1 MKQRALQFMN
11 YVSKVYGLVQQL
23 NSVKDG
29 RVHPQVPLKQI
40 LATIILS
47 IVVNAHSFNL
57 MESLL
62 KRQYFN
68 KVLGKKE
75 VKGSADTFGYALE
88 RADVN
93 QLKKI
98 NYHLIRTARYG
109 KVFQGGTIDGF
120 TVAAVDGTEVLRT
133 KSEHWRCEKCR
144 KTVRTKDDGTTQIDY
159 HENLVG
165 AAYVG
170 RPPNLILGLER
181 ILPGE
186 GEQTAALRLL
196 KNLYR
201 EQCRYADII
210 TFDSLYASAPVINEV
225 LEQNKIAVIRVKK
238 ENYHIIQDAAG
249 LFAGRSPDYDRVLSL
264 KSSWY
269 DEDRAGQKYRYLV
282 KLWDG
287 EGFESWKGV
296 KAPLR
301 VLKVEETRVNHRL
314 EALDDPLITFV
325 VTTAGKDTV
334 PAETL
339 WRILH
344 RRWDIE
350 NKTFHDLKTYWGF
363 GHGYHHE
370 EEAFMAM
377 RWLIVIAVNL
387 FNLFYYRRLHHY
399 YSSKVSK
406 KTLIWEIA
414 VSLCFVETSFFGPG

>member
-1 MKQRALQFMN
+1 M
-11 YVSKVYGLVQQL
+11 
-23 NSVKDG
+23 
-29 RVHPQVPLKQI
+29 
-40 LATIILS
+40 
-47 IVVNAHSFNL
+47 
-57 MESLL
+57 
-62 KRQYFN
+62 
-68 KVLGKKE
+68 
-75 VKGSADTFGYALE
+75 
-88 RADVN
+88 
-93 QLKKI
+93 
-98 NYHLIRTARYG
+98 
-109 KVFQGGTIDGF
+109 
-120 TVAAVDGTEVLRT
+120 
-133 KSEHWRCEKCR
+133 
-144 KTVRTKDDGTTQIDY
+144 
-159 HENLVG
+159 G